1 MEQRKENLAQGKME
15 KRAVRIPPR
24 KKKEVRAVTEG
35 LQRCFRVAFVGL
47 DSSRIGEMKAE
58 TRCDPG
64 PATWHDEAVDWG
76 GDTREGLRDVE
87 HEFTFGHGL
96 WNTSRGETSRQTAA
110 WTQRKFDYWR
120 YVRE

>member
-15 KRAVRIPPR
+15 KGAVRIPPR
-24 KKKEVRAVTEG
+24 KKREVRAVTEG

-58 TRCDPG
+58 TRWDRG

-76 GDTREGLRDVE
+76 GDTREGHSGCRTCVYIWARAPEHQQRRDLPSISSLDSE
-87 HEFTFGHGL
+87 EI
-96 WNTSRGETSRQTAA
+96 
-110 WTQRKFDYWR
+110 
-120 YVRE
+120 